1 MEFNGND
8 DNTEKKLIKMI
19 KGDLSSNVEK
29 LSFFLVG
36 EMTVA
41 TMKNNNYRTK
51 DLFLFD
57 RHPKLFTDMNIKGD
71 WLQKNSIRMDFIMSP
86 SMHVKRQRVLLNELL
101 CPFLQRPLLRNE
113 REIL

>member
-1 MEFNGND
+1 ME
-8 DNTEKKLIKMI
+8 TMIIRKKKLIKMI
-19 KGDLSSNVEK
+19 KGDHSSNDEK

-57 RHPKLFTDMNIKGD
+57 RHPKLFTDMNINRGIGYKKIQLD
-71 WLQKNSIRMDFIMSP
+71 WI
-86 SMHVKRQRVLLNELL
+86 LL
-101 CPFLQRPLLRNE
+101 CPHQCMSSGSGFR
-113 REIL
+113 